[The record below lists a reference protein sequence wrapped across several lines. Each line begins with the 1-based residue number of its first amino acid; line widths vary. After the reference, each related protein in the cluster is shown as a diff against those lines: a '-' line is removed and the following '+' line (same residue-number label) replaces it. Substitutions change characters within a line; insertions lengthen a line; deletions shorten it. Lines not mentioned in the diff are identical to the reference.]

1 MFQFFSF
8 SSCQGGGTGNW
19 ERTEPGQLTWTGRRV
34 TAEVQGQIGT
44 WNICSLSMCMLS
56 CVSCQKWLASTL
68 SGIMVRMLNWFKVIL
83 TAKNLRICVY
93 DSSYSVSLLGEG
105 RVYRICC
112 TACAGRNGKFSE
124 RTVLANL
131 FSVFAARQC
140 FHALKSIKRDCLPS
154 LHKAGWASTATVPR
168 ITTHYTIHP
177 RDKDKRWE
185 G

>member
-93 DSSYSVSLLGEG
+93 DSSYSGSLLGGGEG
-105 RVYRICC
+105 VSYLLYCLCWEKWKVFRKDCF
-112 TACAGRNGKFSE
+112 GKPVFCFCSTSMLSCSKVHKE
-124 RTVLANL
+124 R
-131 FSVFAARQC
+131 
-140 FHALKSIKRDCLPS
+140 LPS
-154 LHKAGWASTATVPR
+154 LTA
-168 ITTHYTIHP
+168 
-177 RDKDKRWE
+177 
-185 G
+185 